1 LDVVGDRWSLLVV
14 RELLVGP
21 KRYSDVL
28 SGLDGVATN
37 LLAQR
42 LRSLEDTGVVERRV
56 ATNPNGIVY
65 ALTPWGAQLRETV
78 EALVRWSTPLM
89 ALGQGDDAFQAE
101 WLVLALRALLPDKTS
116 KRPIRVHFA
125 VAGALIG
132 LRIDQDGTR
141 VEPRPSDQADA
152 VLDASPTVILG
163 LAAGALTVEQAV
175 AAGSLRGS
183 QRSLDTVFT
192 SHSVIDD

>member
-1 LDVVGDRWSLLVV
+1 MGDRWSLLVV

-101 WLVLALRALLPDKTS
+101 WLVLALRALLRDRTS
-116 KRPIRVHFA
+116 KRPICVHFA

-141 VEPRPSDQADA
+141 VEPRPTDQADA

>member
-1 LDVVGDRWSLLVV
+1 MVGDRWSLLVV

-101 WLVLALRALLPDKTS
+101 WLVLALRALLRDRTS
-116 KRPIRVHFA
+116 KRPICVHFA

-141 VEPRPSDQADA
+141 VEPRPTDQADA

>member
-42 LRSLEDTGVVERRV
+42 LRSLEDSGVVERRV

-65 ALTPWGAQLRETV
+65 ALTPWGAQLREAV
-78 EALVRWSTPLM
+78 EALVCWSTPLM
-89 ALGQGDDAFQAE
+89 VPGQGHDAFQAE
-101 WLVLALRALLPDKTS
+101 WLVLALQALLPDNTS

-141 VEPRPSDQADA
+141 VGPRPTDQADA
-152 VLDASPTVILG
+152 VFDATPTVILG

-183 QRSLDTVFT
+183 QRSLDAVFT
-192 SHSVIDD
+192 GHSVIDD